1 MREMALQRK
10 SKLRYM
16 NVLLSCCVN
25 KSEECDRIAIEQIDL
40 CYARY
45 FLQGNN
51 LFPSKSD
58 IFPKLV
64 DMNQTTTKLPCSS
77 SQLL

>member
-1 MREMALQRK
+1 
-10 SKLRYM
+10 M

-25 KSEECDRIAIEQIDL
+25 KSEECDRIAIEQIG
-40 CYARY
+40 YARY

-51 LFPSKSD
+51 LFPSKVD
-58 IFPKLV
+58 IFPNLV
-64 DMNQTTTKLPCSS
+64 DMNQTTTNLPCSS

>member
-1 MREMALQRK
+1 
-10 SKLRYM
+10 M
-16 NVLLSCCVN
+16 NGLLSCCVN

-51 LFPSKSD
+51 IFPSKAD
-58 IFPKLV
+58 IFPNLV
-64 DMNQTTTKLPCSS
+64 YYMNQTTTNLQVLSYFDIITHTNFVATN
-77 SQLL
+77 